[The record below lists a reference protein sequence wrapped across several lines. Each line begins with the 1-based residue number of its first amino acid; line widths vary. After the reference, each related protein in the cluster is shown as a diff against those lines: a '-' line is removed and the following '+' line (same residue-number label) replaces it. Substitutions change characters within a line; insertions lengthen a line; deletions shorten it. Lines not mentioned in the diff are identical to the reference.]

1 MLRIEDQIENSTAM
15 IKTAD
20 YIESQIRKIN
30 SDDGG
35 VADRFV
41 EIAKEAVEKMRGK
54 VGTKIKLTIRRANE
68 KPFDVTLK
76 REEIKIQSVK
86 SDIKAKDIAYIRISS
101 FNDGSDATIKKEFAK
116 MQKKTKKTR

>member
-1 MLRIEDQIENSTAM
+1 M

-41 EIAKEAVEKMRGK
+41 EIAKEAVEKMRDAMREG
-54 VGTKIKLTIRRANE
+54 GIIK
-68 KPFDVTLK
+68 
-76 REEIKIQSVK
+76 
-86 SDIKAKDIAYIRISS
+86 
-101 FNDGSDATIKKEFAK
+101 
-116 MQKKTKKTR
+116 

>member
-41 EIAKEAVEKMRGK
+41 EIAKEAVEKMRDAMREG
-54 VGTKIKLTIRRANE
+54 GIIK
-68 KPFDVTLK
+68 
-76 REEIKIQSVK
+76 Q
-86 SDIKAKDIAYIRISS
+86 YIFPKGRI
-101 FNDGSDATIKKEFAK
+101 
-116 MQKKTKKTR
+116 

>member
-35 VADRFV
+35 VADRVV
-41 EIAKEAVEKMRGK
+41 EIAKEAVEKMRDAMRESGI
-54 VGTKIKLTIRRANE
+54 IK
-68 KPFDVTLK
+68 
-76 REEIKIQSVK
+76 
-86 SDIKAKDIAYIRISS
+86 
-101 FNDGSDATIKKEFAK
+101 
-116 MQKKTKKTR
+116 

>member
-1 MLRIEDQIENSTAM
+1 MLRIEDQIENSTEM

-41 EIAKEAVEKMRGK
+41 EIAKEAVEKMRDAMREG
-54 VGTKIKLTIRRANE
+54 GIIK
-68 KPFDVTLK
+68 
-76 REEIKIQSVK
+76 
-86 SDIKAKDIAYIRISS
+86 
-101 FNDGSDATIKKEFAK
+101 
-116 MQKKTKKTR
+116 